1 MGRYKPAPVEVEP
14 SQVTLEINMQPLAS
28 RLSCFAY
35 TDSEHLRCNP
45 SVPISVGHHSVQN
58 ERMQRA
64 IPCNIHK
71 SDKIIRIFRADPSQ
85 AVTIYLRPPIVI
97 EDTMLKSFG
106 VQTVQRPIT
115 EFVAPNVGDIHDG
128 DLVRISNCTGPCA
141 PHVLRTACAAHRTTV
156 SDAQSPT
163 SGRLP
168 RRPLPQSPARSAPV
182 TE

>member
-1 MGRYKPAPVEVEP
+1 MGRYESALVEVES

-28 RLSCFAY
+28 RLSRFPY

-58 ERMQRA
+58 ERVQRA

-71 SDKIIRIFRADPSQ
+71 SHKIIRIFRADPSE

-97 EDTMLKSFG
+97 EDTMLKPCG

-115 EFVAPNVGDIHDG
+115 ECVAPYVRDIHDG
-128 DLVRISNCTGPCA
+128 DLVRISNCTGPCT
-141 PHVLRTACAAHRTTV
+141 PHVLPTACPADGTPHIRARPAPLV
-156 SDAQSPT
+156 S
-163 SGRLP
+163 R
-168 RRPLPQSPARSAPV
+168 APV